1 MAKVSCPKCHFEYEL
16 LGAVPRSTPQN
27 RAYFGLAAEK
37 FAKEWHCD
45 KETAHKVLAGE
56 FIGYNEVTISGKASK
71 VVRVPKSS
79 RSLNTKQFSEFFER
93 VQRYG
98 IENWIYIVSPGEVN

>member
-1 MAKVSCPKCHFEYEL
+1 MAKVSCPKCHFEYDL
-16 LGAVPRSTPQN
+16 LGAVQRSIPQN

-37 FAKEWHCD
+37 FAKEWNCD
-45 KETAHKVLAGE
+45 NETAHKVLAGE
-56 FIGYNEVTISGKASK
+56 FIGYNEITISGK

-79 RSLNTKQFSEFFER
+79 KSLNTKQFSEFFER

-98 IENWIYIVSPGEVN
+98 IENGIYIDSPNEGTAE

>member
-1 MAKVSCPKCHFEYEL
+1 MQVNPTPLRGPWDDGRVLDRHVS
-16 LGAVPRSTPQN
+16 RS
-27 RAYFGLAAEK
+27 
-37 FAKEWHCD
+37 
-45 KETAHKVLAGE
+45 E

-98 IENWIYIVSPGEVN
+98 IENGIYIDSPGEVN

>member
-1 MAKVSCPKCHFEYEL
+1 MAKVSCPKCHFEYDL
-16 LGAVPRSTPQN
+16 LGSVQRSTPQN

-37 FAKEWHCD
+37 FAKEWGCD

-56 FIGYNEVTISGKASK
+56 FIGYNEITISGK

-79 RSLNTKQFSEFFER
+79 KSLNTKQFSEFFER

-98 IENWIYIVSPGEVN
+98 IENGIYIDSPNEGIAE